1 VNWERKKFENLY
13 LIPSKNGL
21 TKPSRIRGEG
31 YKFIN
36 MGELFAYDRIR
47 NPIMELVPLSEKEKV
62 SHKIEENDLLFARQ
76 SIVLSGAGKCSIVKE
91 VDALTVFDSHIIRVR
106 LNKEKCNPDFYY
118 YYFKTPDCNIK
129 SLVQQGVQAGI
140 RAKELAKLEIDHPPL
155 KTQKRIAHILSD
167 YDNLIE
173 NNIKRISLLEQ
184 AAQNIYMEWFVIMRF
199 PGHEDSIMGLNEA
212 IPSGWAIK
220 RLYDV
225 FSVKY
230 GKNLPKTQIKDLGEY
245 PVYGASGIIGYYE
258 LANTVLKAALIT
270 SRGNGSGDVHRT
282 YHSKAYVTNNSFVV
296 TPKEEYSFIPLS
308 YTTEVLKTLNL
319 KNYCSGSAQ
328 PQLTNAAMKNIT
340 FVFPEPT
347 LIKAFSEVVTP
358 ILSQCD
364 LLRTQNRKLKGAR
377 DILLPR
383 LMNQT
388 IKV

>member
-1 VNWERKKFENLY
+1 MSWIDFKLGEVASF
-13 LIPSKNGL
+13 SQGL
-21 TKPSRIRGEG
+21 QVPTEKH
-31 YKFIN
+31 
-36 MGELFAYDRIR
+36 LF
-47 NPIMELVPLSEKEKV
+47 EKEEGSIRFVRIVDYTNEKEPPRYIKV
-62 SHKIEENDLLFARQ
+62 DNSKKYFVNEDD
-76 SIVLSGAGKCSIVKE
+76 IVMIRYGSQTAGKVARGISGVIANNTFKIKVNHPDIDKNYLFHYLSQVKIYK
-91 VDALTVFDSHIIRVR
+91 T
-106 LNKEKCNPDFYY
+106 LNSNQSSSTMPAVSFGM
-118 YYFKTPDCNIK
+118 
-129 SLVQQGVQAGI
+129 V
-140 RAKELAKLEIDHPPL
+140 AKLSVPVPPL
-155 KTQKRIAHILSD
+155 QSQKKIADILSA
-167 YDNLIE
+167 YDNLLE
-173 NNIKRISLLEQ
+173 NNLKRISLLEQ
-184 AAQNIYMEWFVIMRF
+184 VAQNIYLEWFVNMRF
-199 PGHEDSIMGLNEA
+199 PGQEDSIMSLSEA
-212 IPSGWAIK
+212 IPSGWTIK
-220 RLYDV
+220 KLYDV

-230 GKNLPKTQIKDLGEY
+230 GKNLPKKQIKDVGEY

-282 YHSKAYVTNNSFVV
+282 YHSKAYVTNNSFIV

-340 FVFPEPT
+340 LVFPEPT
-347 LIKAFSEVVTP
+347 LIKAFSEIVTP

-364 LLRTQNRKLKGAR
+364 LLRIQNRKLKGAR